1 MTRRDHEARRGR
13 DGARDDQ
20 AGRPAREENAMTRTA
35 KARMTE
41 AELAALADALA
52 AAPDAEPGA
61 GALENAARAEAAAAA
76 LDEALAEL
84 AAASPP
90 PLPPALLAR
99 MERDAA
105 EALAASRDAPGPTS
119 TPALARPAR
128 PAAASRAPRLAG
140 GARRRAGR
148 LTRIGAPA
156 AFAASMAMGVALGY
170 SGDNPLARG
179 FALLTTGYSYESAF
193 LQAEF
198 LPGADLPTLEE
209 TR

>member
-41 AELAALADALA
+41 VELAALADALA

-90 PLPPALLAR
+90 LLPPALLAR

-128 PAAASRAPRLAG
+128 PRGESPPPPPPLPSAAARA
-140 GARRRAGR
+140 
-148 LTRIGAPA
+148 
-156 AFAASMAMGVALGY
+156 
-170 SGDNPLARG
+170 
-179 FALLTTGYSYESAF
+179 SA
-193 LQAEF
+193 
-198 LPGADLPTLEE
+198 
-209 TR
+209 